1 MRVSSAGTSSY
12 NERMFTLVVVWL
24 QAGKHVRSEER
35 ITVSYDRLQTT
46 VQTINGRGGQ
56 IQSVIPNNEPIS
68 AGAQATKATTAKAA
82 TAKASSSK
90 ASASKGS
97 AKQAEKSVAAK
108 APAKPASKAVASKTP
123 TKPVTKVDAS
133 KAPAKPAHQS
143 VPVNL
148 YKPKTPFEGTVLG
161 NYSLLQEGAI
171 GRVQHITFDLSGGEP
186 LLEYVEGQS
195 IGIIPEG
202 TDAKGKPHKLRLYS
216 IASTR
221 HGDDMAGKTVSLCV
235 RQLEYQN
242 EAGEEIKGVCSTYL
256 CDINPGDKV
265 KITGPVG
272 KEMLLPEDEEAN
284 VIMFATGT
292 GIAPMRTYLRRMF
305 EPNERDKN
313 GWKFR
318 GKAWLFMGAPKTPNL
333 LYDDDFARYQEE
345 FPDNFRYTKAIS
357 REQQN
362 TKGGRMYIQDRVL
375 EHSDEIFSMIEDPKT
390 HVYMCGLRG
399 MEPGIDEAMTAAA
412 ASKGLD
418 WAELRP
424 QLKKADRWHVETY

>member
-12 NERMFTLVVVWL
+12 DERMFTLVVVWP

-46 VQTINGRGGQ
+46 VQTINGRGGR
-56 IQSVIPNNEPIS
+56 IQSVIPNIEPIQ
-68 AGAQATKATTAKAA
+68 AGAQATKATSAKAA
-82 TAKASSSK
+82 AGKASPAK

-97 AKQAEKSVAAK
+97 AKKAEKPNA
-108 APAKPASKAVASKTP
+108 AKPASKTAAAKAP
-123 TKPVTKVDAS
+123 TKPETKVDAS

-148 YKPKTPFEGTVLG
+148 YKPKTPFVGTVLD

-171 GRVQHITFDLSGGEP
+171 GRVQHITFDLSGGDP
-186 LLEYVEGQS
+186 HLEYVEGQS

-305 EPNERDKN
+305 EAGERDKN

-333 LYDDDFARYQEE
+333 LYDDDFEKYQEE

-357 REQQN
+357 REQKN
-362 TKGGRMYIQDRVL
+362 SKGGRMYIQDRVL
-375 EHSDEIFSMIEDPKT
+375 EHADEIFSMIEDPKT

-412 ASKGLD
+412 SSKGLD